1 LYGGRDEALGVN
13 DEDWLPRVGQHGWAV
28 IATDIRIFEREH
40 EYQAYMKAAVPVF
53 LLPGE
58 SKVAE
63 RVELIERNLAVMCS
77 YASQRGAGVW
87 RLTANGTEVY
97 EPPARKKSRRSGT

>member
-1 LYGGRDEALGVN
+1 
-13 DEDWLPRVGQHGWAV
+13 
-28 IATDIRIFEREH
+28 
-40 EYQAYMKAAVPVF
+40 MF

-63 RVELIERNLAVMCS
+63 RLELIERNLAVMCT

-87 RLTANGTEVY
+87 RLTNNGAEAY
-97 EPPARKKSRRSGT
+97 NAPARKRRRSGR